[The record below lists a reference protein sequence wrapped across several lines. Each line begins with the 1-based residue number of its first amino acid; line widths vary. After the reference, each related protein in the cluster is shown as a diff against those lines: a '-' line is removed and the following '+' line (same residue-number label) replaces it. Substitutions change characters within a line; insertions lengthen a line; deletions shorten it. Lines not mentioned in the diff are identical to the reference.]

1 MGKMKAWLMEQEE
14 RGVYTSDEARDI
26 WFLRNYGVDVSG
38 IRVAATNANIV
49 SCLNEIEAA
58 RPMEDMLDDVLGKEW

>member
-1 MGKMKAWLMEQEE
+1 MTKEKVYPWDEYHRSKMAPMKMKAWLMEQEE

-38 IRVAATNANIV
+38 IRRRKVD
-49 SCLNEIEAA
+49 
-58 RPMEDMLDDVLGKEW
+58 RR